1 MFLHRLPRA
10 AGAAVLGA
18 AAGLALTAALGG
30 PAGAAALFTGEQ
42 VRDGSLT
49 GRDLTNASL
58 TGRDVRDGT
67 LAPTDVDGT
76 VAGPP
81 GAAGATG
88 VPGSPGPAGPGGVA
102 GPVGPTGPDGPT
114 GPTGAYGARG
124 PAGATGYAGAQ
135 EAVSLP
141 AGGSPLLRSV
151 RCPDGTVA
159 LNGGYSTYPSP
170 KQVDVYGSRP
180 AEDRKGWTVIAA
192 NFGSSPV
199 TEFLWVTC
207 ARP

>member
-1 MFLHRLPRA
+1 MFLQRPPRTA
-10 AGAAVLGA
+10 VAAVLGA
-18 AAGLALTAALGG
+18 AAGLVLTAALGG

-58 TGRDVRDGT
+58 TGRDVRDSS
-67 LAPTDVDGT
+67 LAATDVDGP
-76 VAGPP
+76 VAGPR

-88 VPGSPGPAGPGGVA
+88 SPGVPGPVGPVGTA

-114 GPTGAYGARG
+114 GPTGPYGARG
-124 PAGATGYAGAQ
+124 PTGATGYAGAQ

-141 AGGSPLLRSV
+141 DGGSPVMRSV

-170 KQVDVYGSRP
+170 KLVDVYGSRP
-180 AEDRKGWTVIAA
+180 AEDHKGWTVTAA
-192 NFGSSPV
+192 NFGTSDV